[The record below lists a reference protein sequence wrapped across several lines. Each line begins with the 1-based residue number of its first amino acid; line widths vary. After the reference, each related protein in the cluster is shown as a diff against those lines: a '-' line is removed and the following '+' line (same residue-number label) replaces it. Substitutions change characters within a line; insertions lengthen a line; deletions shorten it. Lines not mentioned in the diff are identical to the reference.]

1 MDINVE
7 KKFASYPA
15 DVAAQLK
22 TLRELILSVAKQDGI
37 EDITETLKWGEP
49 SYLSNS
55 GSAVRFDWKAKTPD
69 QYCMYFNCKTTLVAT
84 FKEIY
89 GDIFTYEGNIAIV
102 FTMGQVIPLQELL
115 HCISMSLRY
124 KKIKHLALL
133 GA

>member
-1 MDINVE
+1 
-7 KKFASYPA
+7 
-15 DVAAQLK
+15 
-22 TLRELILSVAKQDGI
+22 
-37 EDITETLKWGEP
+37 
-49 SYLSNS
+49 
-55 GSAVRFDWKAKTPD
+55 
-69 QYCMYFNCKTTLVAT
+69 MYFNCKTTLVAT

-102 FTMGQVIPLQELL
+102 FTMAQVIPLQELL